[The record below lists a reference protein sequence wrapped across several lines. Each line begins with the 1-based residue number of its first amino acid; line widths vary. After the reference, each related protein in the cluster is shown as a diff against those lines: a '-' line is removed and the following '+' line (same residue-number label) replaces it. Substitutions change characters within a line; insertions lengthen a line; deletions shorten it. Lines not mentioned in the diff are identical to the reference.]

1 MYNSI
6 RLKYAAVSRTAKKRF
21 EKLRV
26 STIVVAGTY
35 RSPRNGEHHFPYG
48 EAEMKAL
55 VAHELHVLRR
65 AIQHGLGILHFESE
79 GVSDSNAMLV
89 ELGKIKPA
97 LLIVDI
103 DLPPFGAA
111 QAIRT
116 ARGFD
121 NSNE

>member
-1 MYNSI
+1 
-6 RLKYAAVSRTAKKRF
+6 
-21 EKLRV
+21 
-26 STIVVAGTY
+26 
-35 RSPRNGEHHFPYG
+35 
-48 EAEMKAL
+48 MKAL

-111 QAIRT
+111 QAIRS

-121 NSNE
+121 NGNEKIIVVQKDSDLGLAASLRKAGAHEVILGGYDAHKLETKLRALGLVPL